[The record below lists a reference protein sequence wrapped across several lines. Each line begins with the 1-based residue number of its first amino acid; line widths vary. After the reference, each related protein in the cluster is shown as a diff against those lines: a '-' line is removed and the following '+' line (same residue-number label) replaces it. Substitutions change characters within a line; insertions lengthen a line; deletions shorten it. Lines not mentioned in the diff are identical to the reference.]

1 MQEGTWSV
9 QAQRANP
16 AAKALLLL
24 AVLLLA
30 ATTFC
35 VGWRLARSGGP
46 PVTAPAVAQAQPN
59 PPVPKKRSYPPGY
72 NHALYTHGA
81 AITGGRNS
89 VCMIDGLSTG
99 YDWFSGFGYSCWNCN
114 PPEPFL
120 ITLAEPVEIDCV
132 RFLLWDGDDRFQ
144 RYKLELCASGKA
156 DRWTMAADRSGP
168 NEQCRGWQ
176 TIRFEPQAVKLI
188 RLTGTFSSYNP
199 SFYVVELQA
208 SLGLPS
214 ESQTAEPAPDF

>member
-9 QAQRANP
+9 QAQSVNP

-30 ATTFC
+30 ATTFY
-35 VGWRLARSGGP
+35 VGWRLGLSGRP
-46 PVTAPAVAQAQPN
+46 PVTAPVVSQAEPI
-59 PPVPKKRSYPPGY
+59 PPVPKKRTYPPGY

-81 AITGGRNS
+81 TITGGRNS
-89 VCMIDGLSTG
+89 VVMIDGISTG

-120 ITLAEPVEIDCV
+120 ITLREPVEIDCV
-132 RFLLWDGDDRFQ
+132 RFLLWDGDDRIQ
-144 RYKLELCASGKA
+144 RYTLEVCASEEA
-156 DRWTMAADRSGP
+156 EHWIMAADRSGP
-168 NEQCRGWQ
+168 SEQCRAWQ
-176 TIRFEPQAVKLI
+176 TIRFQPQTVKLI

-214 ESQTAEPAPDF
+214 ESQTTEPTPEF